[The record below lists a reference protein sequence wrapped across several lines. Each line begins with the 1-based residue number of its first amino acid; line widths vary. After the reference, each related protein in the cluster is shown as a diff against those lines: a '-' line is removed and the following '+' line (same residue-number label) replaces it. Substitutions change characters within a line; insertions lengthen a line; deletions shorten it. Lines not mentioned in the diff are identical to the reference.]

1 MPKDNQSNAT
11 TQLRVYR
18 IATLATTK
26 NNQGLLPVSPPTIW
40 RWVKNGAFPAPFKL
54 GLNTTVWSAS
64 AVDAWIDANMGAE
77 FKKKPLP
84 SDKGAQ
90 Q

>member
-26 NNQGLLPVSPPTIW
+26 NNQGLLPVSPATIW
-40 RWVKNGAFPAPFKL
+40 RWVKDGTFPAPFKL
-54 GLNTTVWSAS
+54 GLNTTVWSAN
-64 AVDAWIDANMGAE
+64 AVDAWVDAQ
-77 FKKKPLP
+77 
-84 SDKGAQ
+84 KGAQ
-90 Q
+90 P